1 MFQMIVNMHRH
12 YDLYLTSYNP
22 QKTRLMILNAE
33 DDDAIRLAI
42 YYPKPQR
49 LDIYRFGKISL
60 TFHVPLKFGGDIPKI
75 VHSPYFEKVW
85 HPGDQLFQIQ
95 AVHLKIPGSSFV
107 PGHS

>member
-33 DDDAIRLAI
+33 EDDAIRLAI

-49 LDIYRFGKISL
+49 LDIYRFGKNLLSFQSPFKWGL
-60 TFHVPLKFGGDIPKI
+60 TIL
-75 VHSPYFEKVW
+75 ER
-85 HPGDQLFQIQ
+85 
-95 AVHLKIPGSSFV
+95 VHLPYV
-107 PGHS
+107 EEV